1 MKNFLEVK
9 EFDSIICN
17 KDYKNDPRYKFLNE
31 LVFNE
36 LLDFIRMYSSED
48 NSDLLD
54 FMKISHKRN
63 VGDIINI
70 RNYVGLIQMDNGY
83 QVQILP
89 KISFGRED
97 YNNEQTKRVFIKML
111 RSMKD
116 FPSKVF
122 DDANLKVG
130 SMNLYEIFINMYL
143 QEVRRLVKHGIK
155 SSYVRKEENSKF
167 YKGKLLVNKNINENL
182 IHKERFYVEF
192 DEYDVNRAENRII
205 KSTLLKLQKMSNS
218 AENLKEIRK
227 LLVSF
232 GQVKES
238 INYQRDFSKIVMD
251 RSNKDY
257 KIIIPWS
264 RVFLMNKSFT
274 TFSGKSSAR
283 ALLFPMEKIFEAYVA
298 KNIKRVFGEIGWVVS
313 IQDRGYYL
321 FDEPRKQFA
330 LRPDIV
336 VNCGDG
342 RKIIMDTKWKRLYD
356 NERANYGISQSDMY
370 QMYAYAKKYNTSE
383 VWLLYPINDDMRD
396 CDRILFKSGDGVEVG
411 VFFVDIAC
419 IEDSL
424 LELRL
429 VLDKN

>member
-9 EFDSIICN
+9 EFDSIACN

-31 LVFNE
+31 SVFNE

-383 VWLLYPINDDMRD
+383 VWLLYPVNDDMRD

-411 VFFVDIAC
+411 VFFVDVSC
-419 IEDSL
+419 VEESL

-429 VLDKN
+429 VLAKS

>member
-1 MKNFLEVK
+1 MKDFLEVK

-31 LVFNE
+31 SVFNE

-54 FMKISHKRN
+54 FMKISYKRN

-257 KIIIPWS
+257 KMIIPWS

-283 ALLFPMEKIFEAYVA
+283 ALLFPMEKVFEAYVA

-411 VFFVDIAC
+411 VFFVDVSC
-419 IEDSL
+419 VEESL

-429 VLDKN
+429 VLAKS

>member
-17 KDYKNDPRYKFLNE
+17 KDYKNDHRYKFLNE
-31 LVFNE
+31 SIFNE

-48 NSDLLD
+48 DSDLLD
-54 FMKISHKRN
+54 FMKISYKRN

-155 SSYVRKEENSKF
+155 SSYVTKEENSKF

-192 DEYDVNRAENRII
+192 DEYDVNRAENKVI

-227 LLVSF
+227 LLVPF
-232 GQVKES
+232 GQVKKS
-238 INYQRDFSKIVMD
+238 INY
-251 RSNKDY
+251 
-257 KIIIPWS
+257 
-264 RVFLMNKSFT
+264 
-274 TFSGKSSAR
+274 
-283 ALLFPMEKIFEAYVA
+283 
-298 KNIKRVFGEIGWVVS
+298 
-313 IQDRGYYL
+313 
-321 FDEPRKQFA
+321 
-330 LRPDIV
+330 
-336 VNCGDG
+336 
-342 RKIIMDTKWKRLYD
+342 
-356 NERANYGISQSDMY
+356 
-370 QMYAYAKKYNTSE
+370 
-383 VWLLYPINDDMRD
+383 
-396 CDRILFKSGDGVEVG
+396 
-411 VFFVDIAC
+411 
-419 IEDSL
+419 
-424 LELRL
+424 
-429 VLDKN
+429 